1 MELKIKM
8 RKRLFGLVL
17 LFSAVILAPGQT
29 IADEPSRVVIM
40 PFNIHADR
48 DLSFLKEGIVD
59 MLTSR
64 LSWEDRVVVVGRKAT
79 DQALKNVSGPL
90 NEEIARAIATSL
102 QADYI
107 LFGSLTI
114 FGNSVSLDG
123 KMVDVHQKRPTLNF
137 FKQGNEIDEVIPQ
150 INLFATEIKERVF
163 GRPVAARPRSPKGP
177 ERPALYAHPESLL
190 AGKSSDQAKVSSFKP
205 APGAAGGFAES
216 ADTLATDITPPG
228 FWKSHNFN
236 FAINGVALGDV
247 DGDGKT
253 EVVFI
258 SKQRVYV
265 HRFENQR
272 LFQIWEKAAKRH
284 GRLIAVD
291 VADVN
296 ANGRAEIFVTSLKGG
311 GDRLDSFVLEWN
323 GNSFQPL
330 SEGDSWYYRVIN
342 LPDRGRVLLGQKRTM
357 DEAFVPGVYQLAW
370 RNGQYAPQERLTLP
384 KGINIFG
391 FGVGDVMNN
400 GRQMIVA
407 FDEGDH
413 LRIFSRS
420 GEEKWKSGE
429 RYGGSMNYVESW
441 SKNEDVPDRLYLP
454 QRIYVHDFDGD
465 GKQEVVVASNE
476 GTLGRLFARLRRFT
490 SGYMASL
497 SWSSLGLVLNRQTPK
512 LSGYVSDFAI
522 GDFDNDGT
530 HEVVVAHVGKGGI
543 PLISR
548 AKSSIVG
555 YEMPQPLSSASG
567 ISISMVSRSV
577 ANHF

>member
-1 MELKIKM
+1 MKIKM

-163 GRPVAARPRSPKGP
+163 GRPVAARPRPPKGP

>member
-1 MELKIKM
+1 M

-163 GRPVAARPRSPKGP
+163 GRPVAARPRPPKGP